1 MLAAMPV
8 QQARE
13 GYELWRPNREKAEA
27 KTMKAVVAFVLLVSA
42 GLLIVIT
49 IGGWEHL
56 LGPSVGAMSL
66 LWAGL
71 YILFAFLVARWN
83 RGILPMAAAL
93 SIILLVFSAIAAQGW
108 FDRDSRG
115 FDNPG
120 IPPGLLGLLTLILI
134 PVLFLLIVFA
144 MRGFAQKWNVEVEM
158 SREEYDRRGREGTRD
173 QGGAPPY
180 QPQAQGR

>member
-1 MLAAMPV
+1 MAEESEDDDRV
-8 QQARE
+8 IHH
-13 GYELWRPNREKAEA
+13 PNREKGGS
-27 KTMKAVVAFVLLVSA
+27 KATKAGTILLLLASAALTAIVTVGGWASLEGAQFVSIFFVLIFLV
-42 GLLIVIT
+42 
-49 IGGWEHL
+49 
-56 LGPSVGAMSL
+56 M
-66 LWAGL
+66 
-71 YILFAFLVARWN
+71 AFFVARWN

-93 SIILLVFSAIAAQGW
+93 SIILLVFAAIAAQGW

-158 SREEYDRRGREGTRD
+158 SRDEYDRRGRDGTRD